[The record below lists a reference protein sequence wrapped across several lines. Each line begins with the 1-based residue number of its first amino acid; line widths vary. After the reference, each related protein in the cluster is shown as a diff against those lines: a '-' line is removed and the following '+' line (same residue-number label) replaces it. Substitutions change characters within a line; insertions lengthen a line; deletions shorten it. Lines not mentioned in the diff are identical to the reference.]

1 MAQASHLIFIGVLVL
16 AAWGAIW
23 DIKTQTIPNKIT
35 IPLITLASLAAL
47 MGEASMIALT
57 TGGAIF
63 IVFLICRRLSADIG
77 GGDGKMAVGLGILVG
92 PMTFLLAGAL
102 MFTSAAISSLI
113 IRQKIIKM
121 GPYMVGATYVAIWAS

>member
-57 TGGAIF
+57 PGGAIF

-77 GGDGKMAVGLGILVG
+77 GGDVKMAVGLGILVG